1 MSTNWRISS
10 FNGALLAA
18 YFIPTWTIVAFKIMI
33 SPIHGLYERPNISVA
48 LFISDHLQLAAL
60 NTVRFAWLL
69 ALGKLTVVAFF
80 ALFVV
85 LLTRASIRKSGG
97 CDEALGI
104 ALAIGSV
111 ISFASMV
118 MASQV
123 GESAALRLH
132 ATELLLLLGTAIV
145 LVVERPAEPQPARST
160 ASSRP
165 VAAACRGC
173 WTIADAVRRLASAD
187 RSRRPCFE
195 TARVAALLS
204 MRSLCF
210 SKSDLILRSV
220 ATRRVSKRWA
230 AMPICDSRY

>member
-18 YFIPTWTIVAFKIMI
+18 YFIPTWTIVALKIMD

-48 LFISDHLQLAAL
+48 LFISDYLQLAAL

-85 LLTRASIRKSGG
+85 LITRASIRKTGG
-97 CDEALGI
+97 CDEALGL
-104 ALAIGSV
+104 ALAIGSL

-145 LVVERPAEPQPARST
+145 LVVERPALPQTERSAT
-160 ASSRP
+160 P
-165 VAAACRGC
+165 
-173 WTIADAVRRLASAD
+173 
-187 RSRRPCFE
+187 PE
-195 TARVAALLS
+195 LS
-204 MRSLCF
+204 LQHPR
-210 SKSDLILRSV
+210 ILDN
-220 ATRRVSKRWA
+220 A
-230 AMPICDSRY
+230 